1 VDFLRDLVAH
11 LALPLAT
18 ISLGL
23 IGGYS
28 ILMRSSIT
36 ETRAEDYIA
45 TARAKGL
52 PDGKILRSHAIPNA
66 LLPAVTLVAIK
77 PGLRRGGA
85 ITAEIV
91 FNWPG
96 LGRSPWMPSTRGL
109 PGAPGDLLL
118 LGVSVVLANFIADI
132 VYGYLDPRVRQ

>member
-45 TARAKGL
+45 TARRRAFRTA
-52 PDGKILRSHAIPNA
+52 RSCAR
-66 LLPAVTLVAIK
+66 T
-77 PGLRRGGA
+77 
-85 ITAEIV
+85 
-91 FNWPG
+91 
-96 LGRSPWMPSTRGL
+96 RSPTRCC
-109 PGAPGDLLL
+109 
-118 LGVSVVLANFIADI
+118 
-132 VYGYLDPRVRQ
+132 RR